1 MKVGRSVGR
10 RTRRSGVVITETKVA
25 LTTSIIATWATH
37 NSGTSTSRFTAATLR
52 RRDASCFDTIARLG
66 MIIGSLGGRMTR
78 RIGAACTGT
87 RVVQRRSTIATSIH
101 RSIGTS
107 TSSSIAA
114 PPTHKAVI
122 SFPSIATPAS
132 RVGRSDGRLRKRIG
146 VASTKT
152 GRAPSQRFYR
162 RSKRPRIATLVTLG
176 HGTSQR
182 CFTVATQPK
191 NLVKC
196 CPSTA
201 MPDSTVGSSAGRLTR
216 RNGVVTTGIR
226 AALTTSTSAGMNIQ
240 RIGISTSR
248 CIAVLTPKGAAH
260 FCRSIAT
267 PATTVGNLTGR
278 MARSPGV
285 ALTGTWVASSTST
298 TALLARPRSGTSTR
312 ISIAAR

>member
-1 MKVGRSVGR
+1 MTVGRSVGR

-25 LTTSIIATWATH
+25 LTTSIIATWARH
-37 NSGTSTSRFTAATLR
+37 NSGTSTSRFIAATLR
-52 RRDASCFDTIARLG
+52 RRVASCCHTVARLG

-78 RIGAACTGT
+78 RIGAAFTGT

-114 PPTHKAVI
+114 PPTQKVVT

-132 RVGRSDGRLRKRIG
+132 RIGRSDGRLRKRIG

-182 CFTVATQPK
+182 CFTVATQPRR
-191 NLVKC
+191 LVRC
-196 CPSTA
+196 CPSIA

-216 RNGVVTTGIR
+216 RSGVVTTGIR
-226 AALTTSTSAGMNIQ
+226 AALTTRTNASMNIL
-240 RIGISTSR
+240 RIGISASR
-248 CIAVLTPKGAAH
+248 CTAVITTKGAAH
-260 FCRSIAT
+260 FCRTIAT
-267 PATTVGNLTGR
+267 PATTVGNLAGR
-278 MARSPGV
+278 MTKSPGV
-285 ALTGTWVASSTST
+285 ALTGTWGAPSMST
-298 TALLARPRSGTSTR
+298 TALMARPRSGTSTR
-312 ISIAAR
+312 RSIAAR